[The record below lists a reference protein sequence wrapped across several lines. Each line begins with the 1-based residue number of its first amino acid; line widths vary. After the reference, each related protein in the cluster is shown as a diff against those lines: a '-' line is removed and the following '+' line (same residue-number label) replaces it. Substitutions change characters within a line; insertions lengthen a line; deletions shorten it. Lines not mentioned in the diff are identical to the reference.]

1 MMLRLG
7 DVVRENDALPPVDR
21 PEHVGRRQDL
31 KAVPLEVEIGDDF
44 RMQQAHQVA
53 EGRGPEAGR
62 ERFGD
67 GRATD
72 DRAAL
77 EHQRLLAGAGE
88 IGGAGQPVVSGSDD
102 DGVVS
107 LDHPLDRPPFR
118 AY

>member
-1 MMLRLG
+1 
-7 DVVRENDALPPVDR
+7 
-21 PEHVGRRQDL
+21 
-31 KAVPLEVEIGDDF
+31 
-44 RMQQAHQVA
+44 MQQAHQVA
-53 EGRGPEAGR
+53 EDGEPEAGHDL
-62 ERFGD
+62 FGD
-67 GRATD
+67 GRAAD

-88 IGGAGQPVVSGSDD
+88 IGAAGQPVVPAADD